1 MRYSIKA
8 TLLSGLV
15 FPGVGHLYLRR
26 YLRGVLLA
34 AGAAALSY
42 FIISV
47 AVNSAFDIAGKIQSG
62 DVPLNAESI
71 SALVSKASQADESS
85 TDMATMA
92 LFALWVIGMVDAFRE
107 GRARDKSKEP
117 DTRS

>member
-8 TLLSGLV
+8 ALLSGLV

-26 YLRGVLLA
+26 YLRGILLA

-47 AVNSAFDIAGKIQSG
+47 AMNSAIDIAGKIQVG
-62 DVPLNAESI
+62 EVPLNVESI
-71 SALVSKASQADESS
+71 SEAVSKASQGNEQS
-85 TDMATMA
+85 TDIAATI
-92 LFALWVIGMVDAFRE
+92 LFALWVVGIVDSYRE
-107 GRARDKSKEP
+107 GRARDRSKGL
-117 DTRS
+117 DKKG

>member
-1 MRYSIKA
+1 VRYSIKA
-8 TLLSGLV
+8 SLLSGLV

-34 AGAAALSY
+34 AGAAALFY
-42 FIISV
+42 FMISV

-62 DVPLNAESI
+62 DVPLNVESI
-71 SALVSKASQADESS
+71 SELVSKESQGNEHS
-85 TDMATMA
+85 TDIATTA
-92 LFALWVIGMVDAFRE
+92 LFALWIIGIVDSYRE

-117 DTRS
+117 DTKS

>member
-1 MRYSIKA
+1 VRQSIKA
-8 TLLSGLV
+8 VLLSGLV

-47 AVNSAFDIAGKIQSG
+47 AVDSAFDIAGKIQNG
-62 DVPLNAESI
+62 EVPMNAESI
-71 SALVSKASQADESS
+71 SALVSKASEASENA
-85 TDMATMA
+85 TDIATMA
-92 LFALWVIGMVDAFRE
+92 LFALWVIGTMGNWH
-107 GRARDKSKEP
+107 GRFVPRRP
-117 DTRS
+117 CTR